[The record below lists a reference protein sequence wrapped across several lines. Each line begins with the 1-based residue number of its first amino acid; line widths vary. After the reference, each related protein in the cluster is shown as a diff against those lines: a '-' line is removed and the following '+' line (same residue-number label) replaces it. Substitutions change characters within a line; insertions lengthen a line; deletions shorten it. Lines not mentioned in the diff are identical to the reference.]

1 MGDIMNR
8 IEDLSVLFDVLKDM
22 VVNGVLED
30 GVYRAP
36 NIMDYYNITD
46 INIKLIFSVFREAGL
61 KFSNLHERT
70 RLRTFVEKFSG
81 VEFSIDV
88 FTQKVM
94 DEDLCIQG
102 IVISEEMKRQA
113 IEYFLI
119 NNIPLTYINYNVYI
133 RGIVN
138 SIKQE
143 EQRSC

>member
-1 MGDIMNR
+1 MNR
-8 IEDLSVLFDVLKDM
+8 IEDLNVLFEVLMDM
-22 VVNGVLED
+22 VVNGVLEN
-30 GVYRAP
+30 GVYRMP

-46 INIKLIFSVFREAGL
+46 INIKLIFSVFREAGI
-61 KFSNLHERT
+61 KFRNLHERT

-113 IEYFLI
+113 IEYFLT

>member
-8 IEDLSVLFDVLKDM
+8 IEDLNVLFDVLKDM
-22 VVNGVLED
+22 VVNGVLEN
-30 GVYRAP
+30 GVYRMP

-46 INIKLIFSVFREAGL
+46 INIKLIFSVFREAGI
-61 KFSNLHERT
+61 KFRNLHERT

-113 IEYFLI
+113 IEYFLT

>member
-8 IEDLSVLFDVLKDM
+8 IEDLNVLFEVLMDM
-22 VVNGVLED
+22 VVNGVLEN
-30 GVYRAP
+30 GVYRMP

-46 INIKLIFSVFREAGL
+46 INIKLIFSAFRAAGI
-61 KFSNLHERT
+61 KFRNSHEIT
-70 RLRTFVEKFSG
+70 RLRTFVEKFSD
-81 VEFSIDV
+81 VELSIDV

-113 IEYFLI
+113 IEYFLT

>member
-1 MGDIMNR
+1 MNR
-8 IEDLSVLFDVLKDM
+8 IEDLNVLFEVLMDM
-22 VVNGVLED
+22 VVNGVLEN
-30 GVYRAP
+30 GVYRMP

-70 RLRTFVEKFSG
+70 RLRSFVEKNSG
-81 VEFSIDV
+81 IEFSVDD
-88 FTQKVM
+88 FTQKIM
-94 DEDLCIQG
+94 GDNLCIQG

-113 IEYFLI
+113 IEYFLT

>member
-1 MGDIMNR
+1 MNR
-8 IEDLSVLFDVLKDM
+8 IEDLNVLFEVLMDM
-22 VVNGVLED
+22 VVNGVLEN
-30 GVYRAP
+30 GVYRMP

-46 INIKLIFSVFREAGL
+46 INIKLIFSAFRAAGI
-61 KFSNLHERT
+61 KFRNSHEIT
-70 RLRTFVEKFSG
+70 RLRTFVEKFSD
-81 VEFSIDV
+81 VELSIDV

-94 DEDLCIQG
+94 NEDLCIQG

-113 IEYFLI
+113 IEYFLT

>member
-8 IEDLSVLFDVLKDM
+8 IEDLNVLFDVLKDM

-61 KFSNLHERT
+61 KFSNSHERT

-94 DEDLCIQG
+94 DENLCIQG

-113 IEYFLI
+113 IEHFLI

>member
-1 MGDIMNR
+1 MNR
-8 IEDLSVLFDVLKDM
+8 IEDLNVLFDVLKDM
-22 VVNGVLED
+22 IVNGVLED

-46 INIKLIFSVFREAGL
+46 INIKLIFSVFCEAGL
-61 KFSNLHERT
+61 KFRNSHERT

-113 IEYFLI
+113 IEHFLI

>member
-8 IEDLSVLFDVLKDM
+8 IEDLNVLFEVLMDM
-22 VVNGVLED
+22 VVNGVLEN
-30 GVYRAP
+30 GVYRMP

-46 INIKLIFSVFREAGL
+46 INIKLIFSAFRAAGI
-61 KFSNLHERT
+61 KFRNSHEIT
-70 RLRTFVEKFSG
+70 RLRTFVEKFSD
-81 VEFSIDV
+81 VELSIDV

-94 DEDLCIQG
+94 NEDLCIQG

-113 IEYFLI
+113 IEYFLT

>member
-1 MGDIMNR
+1 MNR
-8 IEDLSVLFDVLKDM
+8 IEDLNVLFEVLMDM
-22 VVNGVLED
+22 VVNGVLEN
-30 GVYRAP
+30 GVYRMP

-46 INIKLIFSVFREAGL
+46 INIKLIFSAFRAAGI
-61 KFSNLHERT
+61 KFRNSHEIT
-70 RLRTFVEKFSG
+70 RLRTFVEKFSD
-81 VEFSIDV
+81 VELSIDV
-88 FTQKVM
+88 FTQKIM
-94 DEDLCIQG
+94 GEDLCIKG

-113 IEYFLI
+113 IEYFLT

>member
-1 MGDIMNR
+1 MNR
-8 IEDLSVLFDVLKDM
+8 IEDLNVLFEVLMDM
-22 VVNGVLED
+22 VVNGVLEN
-30 GVYRAP
+30 GVYRMP

-46 INIKLIFSVFREAGL
+46 INIKLIFSAFRAAGI
-61 KFSNLHERT
+61 KFRNSHEIT
-70 RLRTFVEKFSG
+70 RLRTFVEKFSD
-81 VEFSIDV
+81 VELSIDV

-113 IEYFLI
+113 IEYFLT

>member
-1 MGDIMNR
+1 MVI
-8 IEDLSVLFDVLKDM
+8 LSFILFGNNENNKNISFPPPYLNNQ
-22 VVNGVLED
+22 NGSAFNL
-30 GVYRAP
+30 
-36 NIMDYYNITD
+36 
-46 INIKLIFSVFREAGL
+46 LREAGI
-61 KFSNLHERT
+61 KFRNSHEIT
-70 RLRTFVEKFSG
+70 RLRTFVEKFSD
-81 VEFSIDV
+81 VELSIDV

-143 EQRSC
+143 EQRGC